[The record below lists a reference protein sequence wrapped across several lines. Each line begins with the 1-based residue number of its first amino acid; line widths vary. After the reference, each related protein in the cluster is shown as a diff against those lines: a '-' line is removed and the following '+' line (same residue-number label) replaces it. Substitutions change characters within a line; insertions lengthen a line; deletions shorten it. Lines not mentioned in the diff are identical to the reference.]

1 MGAIN
6 FDEFFD
12 STSLEKIAELYEVI
26 TKERL
31 SVKDTGINY
40 RVINHWDEKGL
51 IRFAR
56 NSTEGHRRFSF
67 VDFIWIK
74 VVNELREFGVK
85 LQDIEKI
92 ANGLYHPIPMKE
104 LMDAFAENIGL
115 VTDNSE
121 IEGKQ
126 DLIEFI
132 KSGDYKNI
140 DFSVLGFN
148 FLHALIAEAIATR
161 KPISILLFKDGEWF
175 PFIKEREHL
184 YPDELRYKIDYI
196 PHIMVSI
203 TDIIFRYII
212 EDELQDYFGE
222 IRAFTPNEIQLLRYV
237 KDGKYKKIVVNLRSK
252 EFPVLVVNKGIGAKE
267 EIIKVLRQQHY
278 KDFLVT
284 EESGNE
290 VRISKAKVDTV
301 NAK

>member
-184 YPDELRYKIDYI
+184 YPDELRYKIDYT

-252 EFPVLVVNKGIGAKE
+252 ELPVLVVNKGIGAKE
-267 EIIKVLRQQHY
+267 EILKVLRQQHY

-284 EESGNE
+284 DENGNE
-290 VRISKAKVDTV
+290 VRISKTKVDTV

>member
-104 LMDAFAENIGL
+104 LMDAFAENIGM
-115 VTDNSE
+115 VTDNTE
-121 IEGKQ
+121 IEGKL

-140 DFSVLGFN
+140 DFSLLGFN

-184 YPDELRYKIDYI
+184 YADELRYKIDYT

-267 EIIKVLRQQHY
+267 EILKVLRQQHY

-284 EESGNE
+284 DESGNE